1 MGSHTWSA
9 TTSCEDHLNTAGATG
24 SNRTP
29 FAALFLRGRIGF
41 RWHQHKRRVE
51 GVAPLSWVDFKT
63 FLQKNLR
70 DSRAFV
76 TTNINTVQNL
86 GVDRPHDVAKINPS
100 KATQP
105 VAGKLQIKLDRG
117 SSH

>member
-9 TTSCEDHLNTAGATG
+9 ITLCEDHLNTAGATG

-29 FAALFLRGRIGF
+29 FAALFFRGRISF

-63 FLQKNLR
+63 FLQKNLG

-76 TTNINTVQNL
+76 DTIWTRV
-86 GVDRPHDVAKINPS
+86 K
-100 KATQP
+100 
-105 VAGKLQIKLDRG
+105 RG
-117 SSH
+117 S